1 MVTGYGFGMPG
12 ATLLPGFRPHV
23 ANIRGVRT
31 LYYVGGEGE
40 PLVLVHGLGGAA
52 LNFTEL
58 APLLALKRRVLVPN
72 LPGHGGSD
80 PLPRVEGLS
89 SYADHVAAVAER
101 EGMLPAAVLGHSMG
115 GVVALR
121 LAVSRPESVRA
132 LILVAAAGIVSRTRR
147 ADIWLRVMGLLRPTR
162 FVVPFRRTLA
172 GRPRL
177 RYVPFAV
184 WGADDPSAL
193 SPQAALGFLE
203 GALAHTDTASAGKAL
218 VEDDPRPDLDR
229 VACPLSLLWGARD
242 RLVPLADAFEYAR
255 RLRAPIRTLPAAG
268 HLLVGEQPAE
278 CAAVIEEFLDR
289 VREVDELPLEVE
301 LLGQLR
307 RERADT

>member
-1 MVTGYGFGMPG
+1 MGTGYVSGMPG

-52 LNFTEL
+52 VNFSEL
-58 APLLALKRRVLVPN
+58 APLLARNRRVLVPN

-89 SYADHVAAVAER
+89 SYADQVAAAAER
-101 EGMLPAAVLGHSMG
+101 EGMLPAALLGYSMG

-121 LAVSRPESVRA
+121 LAVNRPESVRA
-132 LILVAAAGIVSRTRR
+132 LVLVAAAGIVSRTRR

-162 FVVPFRRTLA
+162 FVVPFRHTLA

-184 WGADDPSAL
+184 WGADNPSAL
-193 SPQAALGFLE
+193 SPQSALGFLE
-203 GALAHTDTASAGKAL
+203 GALAHTDTASAGRAL

-229 VACPLSLLWGARD
+229 VACPVSLLWGARD
-242 RLVPLADAFEYAR
+242 RLVPLADGFEYAR

-268 HLLVGEQPAE
+268 HLLVGERPAE

-289 VREVDELPLEVE
+289 VREVDELPLEAE

>member
-1 MVTGYGFGMPG
+1 
-12 ATLLPGFRPHV
+12 
-23 ANIRGVRT
+23 

-52 LNFTEL
+52 VNFTEL
-58 APLLALKRRVLVPN
+58 APLLARNRRVLVPN

-80 PLPRVEGLS
+80 PPRQVEGVS
-89 SYADHVAAVAER
+89 SYSDHVAAVAER
-101 EGMLPAAVLGHSMG
+101 EGMLPAAVLGYSMG

-121 LAVSRPESVRA
+121 LAVNRPESVSA
-132 LILVAAAGIVSRTRR
+132 LVLVAAAGIVSRTRR
-147 ADIWLRVMGLLRPTR
+147 ADIWLRVMGLVRPSR
-162 FVVPFRRTLA
+162 FMAPFRQTFA

-177 RYVPFAV
+177 RHVPFGY
-184 WGADDPSAL
+184 WGADNPPAL
-193 SPQAALGFLE
+193 SPDSVLGFLE
-203 GALAHTDTASAGKAL
+203 GALSHTDTASAGKAL

-229 VACPLSLLWGARD
+229 VRSPVCLLWGARD
-242 RLVPLADAFEYAR
+242 RLVPLADGFEYAR

-268 HLLVGEQPAE
+268 HLLVGEQPGE

-289 VREVDELPLEVE
+289 VREVDELPLEAE

-307 RERADT
+307 RERADA